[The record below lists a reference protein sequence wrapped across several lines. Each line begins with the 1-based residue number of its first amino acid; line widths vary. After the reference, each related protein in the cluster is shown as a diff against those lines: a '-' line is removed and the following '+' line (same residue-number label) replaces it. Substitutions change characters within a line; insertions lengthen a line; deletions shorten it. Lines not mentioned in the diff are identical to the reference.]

1 MEVDGRAQKHPHPD
15 EGEEA
20 QGHHQGGDGRV
31 ETVVSVRLHL
41 VQHGH
46 LLHNHEGTEGQQE
59 GVA

>member
-1 MEVDGRAQKHPHPD
+1 MEIDGRAQKHPHPD
-15 EGEEA
+15 EGQEA
-20 QGHHQGGDGRV
+20 QGDHQGGDGHV
-31 ETVVSVRLHL
+31 EAVASVRLHL

>member
-31 ETVVSVRLHL
+31 EAVVSVRFHL
-41 VQHGH
+41 VQHSH